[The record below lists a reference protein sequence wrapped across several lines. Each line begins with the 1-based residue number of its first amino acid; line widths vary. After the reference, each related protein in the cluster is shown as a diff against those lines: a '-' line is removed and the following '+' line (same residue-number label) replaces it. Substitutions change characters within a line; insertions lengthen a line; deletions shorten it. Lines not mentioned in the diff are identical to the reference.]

1 METSPPPRPAI
12 DLMPALYYQLI
23 HTLTALLPPP
33 LDDTPAALRARD
45 LTAVAKVASLA
56 PVNADEADIAA
67 HCIAARAQAE
77 DVLRLVHKHDHD
89 SVLVAKLNRQYA
101 SMMRLWLAV
110 HARLRR
116 VQSERRKRDAN
127 PETANEDAWARYI
140 AERSMLDVVLAQ
152 PGAEPAE
159 PVRPHRAPVARPAV
173 APVARPAAVPATT
186 VPEIATKSHNTAFET
201 QMNALRPKARKRP
214 TLHATL
220 LGTTTLTPADYQTR
234 LAVNGLVGAA
244 MTAAADR
251 MARLAAPGE
260 YVSENKID
268 PHGVAFETWLSAET
282 PSSPGDATLRE
293 IMREIM
299 GMPLKGPKRGLGML
313 RHIL

>member
-1 METSPPPRPAI
+1 METSPPPRSAI
-12 DLMPALYYQLI
+12 DLMPTLYYQLAY
-23 HTLTALLPPP
+23 TLMGLLPPP
-33 LDDTPAALRARD
+33 LDDTPAGRRARD
-45 LTAVAKVASLA
+45 LTAIAKVASLA

-77 DVLRLVHKHDHD
+77 DVLRLAGLHEHDPA
-89 SVLVAKLNRQYA
+89 LVAKLNRQYA

-268 PHGVAFETWLSAET
+268 PQGVAFETWLSAET

-313 RHIL
+313 RGAP

>member
-1 METSPPPRPAI
+1 METSPPPRSAI
-12 DLMPALYYQLI
+12 DLMPTLYYQLAY
-23 HTLTALLPPP
+23 TLTALLPPP
-33 LDDTPAALRARD
+33 LDDTPAGRRARD
-45 LTAVAKVASLA
+45 LTAIAKVASLA

-77 DVLRLVHKHDHD
+77 DMLRLVHKHVHD
-89 SVLVAKLNRQYA
+89 SALVAKLNRQYA
-101 SMMRLWLAV
+101 SMMRLWLSV

-116 VQSERRKRDAN
+116 AQSERRKRDAN

-140 AERSMLDVVLAQ
+140 AERSMLAAIDAD
-152 PGAEPAE
+152 AAAAKPA
-159 PVRPHRAPVARPAV
+159 ASQ
-173 APVARPAAVPATT
+173 AVPAQI

-201 QMNALRPKARKRP
+201 QMNALRSKARKRP

-299 GMPLKGPKRGLGML
+299 GMPLKGPKRGLGTI
-313 RHIL
+313 RGAP

>member
-1 METSPPPRPAI
+1 METSPPPRSAI

-45 LTAVAKVASLA
+45 LTAIAKVASLA

-67 HCIAARAQAE
+67 HCIASRAQAE

-89 SVLVAKLNRQYA
+89 SALVAKLNRQYA

-127 PETANEDAWARYI
+127 PATANEDAWARYI

-152 PGAEPAE
+152 PDAEPVE
-159 PVRPHRAPVARPAV
+159 PVRPQQAPVARPTAASIAASAV
-173 APVARPAAVPATT
+173 APEESISQN
-186 VPEIATKSHNTAFET
+186 EINFH
-201 QMNALRPKARKRP
+201 
-214 TLHATL
+214 
-220 LGTTTLTPADYQTR
+220 D
-234 LAVNGLVGAA
+234 
-244 MTAAADR
+244 
-251 MARLAAPGE
+251 
-260 YVSENKID
+260 
-268 PHGVAFETWLSAET
+268 VAFETWLNAHL
-282 PSSPGDATLRE
+282 ATL
-293 IMREIM
+293 
-299 GMPLKGPKRGLGML
+299 GTGGPGETDMSRFLFSAVRPTPQGSGTEPVPDAKQK
-313 RHIL
+313 

>member
-1 METSPPPRPAI
+1 MKTLPPPRSAI

-67 HCIAARAQAE
+67 HCIASRAQAE
-77 DVLRLVHKHDHD
+77 DVLRLVHKYDHD
-89 SVLVAKLNRQYA
+89 PALVGKLNRQYA
-101 SMMRLWLAV
+101 SMMRLWLSV

-116 VQSERRKRDAN
+116 AQSERRKRDAN

-159 PVRPHRAPVARPAV
+159 PMRPHR

-186 VPEIATKSHNTAFET
+186 VPGIATKSHNAAFET

-268 PHGVAFETWLSAET
+268 PQGVAFETWLSAET

>member
-1 METSPPPRPAI
+1 METSPPPRSAI
-12 DLMPALYYQLI
+12 DLMPTLYYQLAY
-23 HTLTALLPPP
+23 TLTALLPPP
-33 LDDTPAALRARD
+33 LDDTPAGRRARD
-45 LTAVAKVASLA
+45 LTAIAKVASLA

-77 DVLRLVHKHDHD
+77 DMLRLVHKHVHD
-89 SVLVAKLNRQYA
+89 SALVAKLNRQYA
-101 SMMRLWLAV
+101 SMMRLWLSV

-116 VQSERRKRDAN
+116 AQSERRKRDAN

-173 APVARPAAVPATT
+173 APVARPAAVPATI

-268 PHGVAFETWLSAET
+268 PQGVAFETWLSAET

-313 RHIL
+313 RGAP